1 MGDRGPTSK
10 SGIKVLDPVEIKR
23 PNPLPGMSTK
33 ARTVWLRIVN
43 AYPRGHFKPQHY
55 DQLRAY
61 CDASAMHKEASE
73 ALIKSSLLIKQPN
86 GVVKE
91 NPYIGIMDKMAGRMQ
106 GLAVKL
112 GITKN
117 NTLAARGQAGES
129 TKPKSKRAGL
139 LYGTS
144 K

>member
-1 MGDRGPTSK
+1 MGIRGPKTEKPKLSIL
-10 SGIKVLDPVEIKR
+10 SPVKKMR
-23 PNPLPGMSTK
+23 PNPPQGMTPN
-33 ARTVWLRIVN
+33 ARTVWKRICK
-43 AYPRGHFKPQHY
+43 AYPVDHFKPQHY

-61 CDASAMHKEASE
+61 CEASSLHKKAVKGLME
-73 ALIKSSLLIKQPN
+73 SDALVKQPN
-86 GVVKE
+86 GVIKE

-117 NTLAARGQAGES
+117 ATIATRGEAGES

-139 LYGTS
+139 IFNG
-144 K
+144 